1 MILNFNELS
10 ASQCYFAMVQSIIPR
25 PIAWVLSDNGSTGE
39 SPQSQKTDYNLAPF
53 SFFTGICSDPP
64 LLMLSVGKKT
74 TGDEVGAEKDTRKN
88 IAERKVFVVHI
99 ANTTQLNALNQTAAT
114 LNHGDSELHRT
125 GLSTVPFEGFPLPRV
140 SGCGIALGCR
150 LYQMDEIG
158 NTPQAVIYGQI
169 EKMYVDDAL
178 ICPHDTRL
186 MIDPKRVDPL
196 SRLGGSHYA
205 ALGELLGADRPQ

>member
-1 MILNFNELS
+1 MILDFNELS

-25 PIAWVLSDNGSTGE
+25 PIAWVLSDNGATGE
-39 SPQSQKTDYNLAPF
+39 APQSLKPSYNLAPF

-64 LLMLSVGKKT
+64 LLMLSVGKKPSGCEAGT
-74 TGDEVGAEKDTRKN
+74 EKDTCKN
-88 IAERKVFVVHI
+88 IVERKFFVVHI

-114 LNHGDSELHRT
+114 LNHGDSELDHA
-125 GLSTVPFEGFPLPRV
+125 GLSTATFEGFSLPRV
-140 SGCGIALGCR
+140 AGCGIALGCR

-178 ICPHDTRL
+178 VSSYDTRL
-186 MIDPKRVDPL
+186 IIDPKQVDPL

-205 ALGELLGADRPQ
+205 ELGKLLVADRPK